1 MKVNI
6 RPITLDIQSSL
17 CTFLNCLSHSLGCIG
32 GVDRSRPL
40 SLCSTLK
47 KEGESCD
54 MVTRQFSG
62 EERELALQRR
72 MGPWNWLHLGSW
84 THQRGLAPLL
94 KSAFP
99 R

>member
-1 MKVNI
+1 MHG
-6 RPITLDIQSSL
+6 TY
-17 CTFLNCLSHSLGCIG
+17 
-32 GVDRSRPL
+32 
-40 SLCSTLK
+40 LK

-94 KSAFP
+94 KSACFY
-99 R
+99 RGEKGTRVCLRGIINHLGNYSTLKSASY